1 MKRSSATKKI
11 ETILTQ
17 VRAAVEDGAAKVEA
31 VVLDDGARSVCL
43 CLKQEDACGAD
54 DDVIPVAALATA
66 STSPVTSA

>member
-17 VRAAVEDGAAKVEA
+17 VRAAVEDRAAKVEA

-43 CLKQEDACGAD
+43 CLKQEDACGAERRRD
-54 DDVIPVAALATA
+54 PIAALAKA
-66 STSPVTSA
+66 STSSVTSA